1 MPLYAPS
8 TWPGVAPAAG
18 QYIFT
23 SSPATSSTNAAL
35 GNGTLRLAPWVV
47 TRAMAIDRIGAE
59 ITTVGEAGSKLRLGI
74 YTDNGSCFP
83 GALLLDAGQIAG
95 DSATVQ
101 DLTVSLTLPTGLYW
115 IGGVVQSAAT
125 TQPTVRVVSNWT
137 PPVPISGGT
146 SAPAATAAYVAN
158 TQTSVSGAL
167 PATFTATAVAGA
179 AAVRVHVRAA

>member
-1 MPLYAPS
+1 MPLYASP
-8 TWPGVAPAAG
+8 TAASD
-18 QYIFT
+18 QAALAASATPRFT
-23 SSPATSSTNAAL
+23 TIMRESAQGSSTLTA
-35 GNGTLRLAPWVV
+35 GTA
-47 TRAMAIDRIGAE
+47 
-59 ITTVGEAGSKLRLGI
+59 
-74 YTDNGSCFP
+74 
-83 GALLLDAGQIAG
+83 
-95 DSATVQ
+95 Q